1 MTRAKPGAFPSL
13 KMASLNFLM
22 TLLKQQDGKQE
33 PPFTGIL
40 KTTTPS
46 SSVMITENLKEIS
59 LDFQKLSQ
67 FQTELSHRMTL
78 NKLAYMG
85 NPELNK
91 SWIEGYNQAINDM
104 KQYIDQNKPFY

>member
-1 MTRAKPGAFPSL
+1 
-13 KMASLNFLM
+13 M

-33 PPFTGIL
+33 PPSIGIPKMMAPL
-40 KTTTPS
+40 F
-46 SSVMITENLKEIS
+46 SVTVTENPLEIG
-59 LDFQKLSQ
+59 LDTQKLKQ
-67 FQTELSHRMTL
+67 FQTELTHRMTL

-104 KQYIDQNKPFY
+104 KSYIAQNKPFY

>member
-1 MTRAKPGAFPSL
+1 
-13 KMASLNFLM
+13 
-22 TLLKQQDGKQE
+22 
-33 PPFTGIL
+33 
-40 KTTTPS
+40 
-46 SSVMITENLKEIS
+46 
-59 LDFQKLSQ
+59 
-67 FQTELSHRMTL
+67 MTL